1 MSGVNSVKRLVFS
14 IFIAFFSTFLCFVL
28 LYFSKGSIAYANGV
42 NSQSKEF
49 VQRIEQNLGLDKPL
63 LEQYKIWLF
72 KALKGDLGVSF
83 LSGESVLKLIK
94 ERIFNTFILGFN
106 ALMLLF
112 LLSVFLALLGYYYK
126 ESFIDKIITFLAF
139 NFFALPPFVLA
150 LLFVLIF
157 GIFWKI
163 LPVMGSSDIGFED
176 DFLNR
181 LEHLILPVLVL
192 VLSHLALFL
201 RIARNFINESFSQIF
216 IQNLYARALREKDIY
231 FLVLKYSLSPIVAYF
246 GGSALSF
253 MMGTYV
259 VESVFAYEGLG
270 SLLFKSIIFKDYPVV
285 LALIFFSVLLAAFFT
300 FLSDIVARILNP
312 RLRRLD
318 FV

>member
-1 MSGVNSVKRLVFS
+1 MLKRLVFS
-14 IFIAFFSTFLCFVL
+14 IVVAFFSTFLCFVL

-94 ERIFNTFILGFN
+94 ERIFNTFILGFS

-150 LLFVLIF
+150 LLFVLVF

-285 LALIFFSVLLAAFFT
+285 LAVIFFSVLLAAFFT

>member
-1 MSGVNSVKRLVFS
+1 MLKRLVFS
-14 IFIAFFSTFLCFVL
+14 IVVAFFSTFLCFVL
-28 LYFSKGSIAYANGV
+28 LHFSKGSIAYANGV

-94 ERIFNTFILGFN
+94 ERIFNTFILGFSV
-106 ALMLLF
+106 LMLLF
-112 LLSVFLALLGYYYK
+112 LLSVFLALLGYSYK

>member
-1 MSGVNSVKRLVFS
+1 MLKRLVFS
-14 IFIAFFSTFLCFVL
+14 IVVAFFSTFLCFVL

-94 ERIFNTFILGFN
+94 ERIFNTFILGFS

-216 IQNLYARALREKDIY
+216 IQNLYARALREKYIY

>member
-1 MSGVNSVKRLVFS
+1 MLKRLVFS

-28 LYFSKGSIAYANGV
+28 LHFSKGSIAYANGV

-49 VQRIEQNLGLDKPL
+49 IQRIEQNLGLDKPL

-72 KALKGDLGVSF
+72 KVLKGDLGVSF

-94 ERIFNTFILGFN
+94 ERIFNTFILGFG

-163 LPVMGSSDIGFED
+163 LPVIGSSDIGFED

>member
-1 MSGVNSVKRLVFS
+1 MLKRLVFS
-14 IFIAFFSTFLCFVL
+14 IVVAFFSTFLCFVL
-28 LYFSKGSIAYANGV
+28 LHFSKGSIAYANGV

-94 ERIFNTFILGFN
+94 ERIFNTFILGFS

-231 FLVLKYSLSPIVAYF
+231 FLVLRYSLSPIIAYF

-285 LALIFFSVLLAAFFT
+285 LALIFFSVLLAAFFA

>member
-1 MSGVNSVKRLVFS
+1 MLKRLVFS
-14 IFIAFFSTFLCFVL
+14 IVVAFFSTFLCFVL
-28 LYFSKGSIAYANGV
+28 LHFSKGSIAYANGV

-94 ERIFNTFILGFN
+94 ERIFNTFILGFS

-216 IQNLYARALREKDIY
+216 IQNLYARALKEKDIY

>member
-1 MSGVNSVKRLVFS
+1 MLKRLVFS
-14 IFIAFFSTFLCFVL
+14 IVVAFFSTFLCFVL

-94 ERIFNTFILGFN
+94 ERIFNTFILGFS

-157 GIFWKI
+157 GTFWKI

-192 VLSHLALFL
+192 VLSYLALFL

>member
-1 MSGVNSVKRLVFS
+1 MLKRLVFS

-28 LYFSKGSIAYANGV
+28 LHFSKGGIAYANGV

-49 VQRIEQNLGLDKPL
+49 IQRIEQNLGLDKPL

-94 ERIFNTFILGFN
+94 ERIFNTFILGFG

-163 LPVMGSSDIGFED
+163 LPVIGSSDIGFED

-285 LALIFFSVLLAAFFT
+285 LALIFFSVLLAIFFT

>member
-1 MSGVNSVKRLVFS
+1 MLKRLVFS

-28 LYFSKGSIAYANGV
+28 LHFSKGSIAYANGV

-94 ERIFNTFILGFN
+94 ERIFNTFILGFS

-201 RIARNFINESFSQIF
+201 RIARNFINESF
-216 IQNLYARALREKDIY
+216 
-231 FLVLKYSLSPIVAYF
+231 
-246 GGSALSF
+246 
-253 MMGTYV
+253 
-259 VESVFAYEGLG
+259 
-270 SLLFKSIIFKDYPVV
+270 
-285 LALIFFSVLLAAFFT
+285 
-300 FLSDIVARILNP
+300 
-312 RLRRLD
+312 
-318 FV
+318 

>member
-1 MSGVNSVKRLVFS
+1 MLKRLVFS
-14 IFIAFFSTFLCFVL
+14 IVVAFFSTFLCFVL

-49 VQRIEQNLGLDKPL
+49 VQRIEQNLGLNKPL

-94 ERIFNTFILGFN
+94 ERIFNTFILGFS

-300 FLSDIVARILNP
+300 FLSDIVARVLNP

>member
-1 MSGVNSVKRLVFS
+1 MLKRLVFS

-94 ERIFNTFILGFN
+94 ERIFNTFILGFS

-163 LPVMGSSDIGFED
+163 LPITGTSDIGFED

-201 RIARNFINESFSQIF
+201 RIARNFINETFSQIF
-216 IQNLYARALREKDIY
+216 VQNLYARALREKDIY
-231 FLVLKYSLSPIVAYF
+231 FLVLRYSLSPIIAYF

-270 SLLFKSIIFKDYPVV
+270 SLLFESILFKDFPMA

-300 FLSDIVARILNP
+300 FLSDVFAWILNP
-312 RLRRLD
+312 RLKRLK

>member
-1 MSGVNSVKRLVFS
+1 MLKRLVFS
-14 IFIAFFSTFLCFVL
+14 IVVAFFSTFLCFVL

-49 VQRIEQNLGLDKPL
+49 VQRIEQNLGLNKPL

-94 ERIFNTFILGFN
+94 ERIFNTFILGFS

-112 LLSVFLALLGYYYK
+112 LLSVFLALLGYSYK

>member
-1 MSGVNSVKRLVFS
+1 MLKRLVFS
-14 IFIAFFSTFLCFVL
+14 IVVAFFSTFLCFVL

-94 ERIFNTFILGFN
+94 ERIFNTFILGFS

-216 IQNLYARALREKDIY
+216 IQNLYARALREKNIY

>member
-1 MSGVNSVKRLVFS
+1 MLKRLVFS

-28 LYFSKGSIAYANGV
+28 LHFSKGSIAYANGV

-94 ERIFNTFILGFN
+94 ERIFNTFILGFS

-270 SLLFKSIIFKDYPVV
+270 SLLFKSIIFKDYPIV

>member
-1 MSGVNSVKRLVFS
+1 MLKRLVFS
-14 IFIAFFSTFLCFVL
+14 IVVAFFSTFLCFVL

-49 VQRIEQNLGLDKPL
+49 VQRIEQNLGLDKPF

-94 ERIFNTFILGFN
+94 ERIFNTFILGFS

-112 LLSVFLALLGYYYK
+112 LLSVFLALLGYSYK

-139 NFFALPPFVLA
+139 IFFALPPFVLA

>member
-1 MSGVNSVKRLVFS
+1 MLKRLVFS

-28 LYFSKGSIAYANGV
+28 LHFSKGSIAYANGV

-94 ERIFNTFILGFN
+94 ERIFNTFILGFS

-150 LLFVLIF
+150 LLFVLVF

-231 FLVLKYSLSPIVAYF
+231 FLVLRYSLSPIIAYF

>member
-1 MSGVNSVKRLVFS
+1 MLKHLVFS

-28 LYFSKGSIAYANGV
+28 LHFSKGSIAYANGV

-94 ERIFNTFILGFN
+94 ERIFNTFILGFS

-163 LPVMGSSDIGFED
+163 LPVIGSSDIGFED

>member
-1 MSGVNSVKRLVFS
+1 MLKRLVFS

-28 LYFSKGSIAYANGV
+28 LHFSRGSIAYANGV
-42 NSQSKEF
+42 NSQSREF

-94 ERIFNTFILGFN
+94 ERIFNTFILGFS

-163 LPVMGSSDIGFED
+163 LPVIGSSDIGFED

>member
-1 MSGVNSVKRLVFS
+1 MLKRLVFS

-28 LYFSKGSIAYANGV
+28 LHFSKGSIAYANGV

-94 ERIFNTFILGFN
+94 ERIFNTFILGFS

-112 LLSVFLALLGYYYK
+112 LLSVFLALLGYSYK

>member
-1 MSGVNSVKRLVFS
+1 VLKRLVFS

-94 ERIFNTFILGFN
+94 ERIFNTFILGFS

-112 LLSVFLALLGYYYK
+112 LLSVFLALLGYSYK

-139 NFFALPPFVLA
+139 NFFTLPPFVLA
-150 LLFVLIF
+150 LLFVLVF

-231 FLVLKYSLSPIVAYF
+231 FLVLRYSLSPIIAYF

>member
-1 MSGVNSVKRLVFS
+1 MLKRLVFS
-14 IFIAFFSTFLCFVL
+14 IVVAFFSTFLCFVL
-28 LYFSKGSIAYANGV
+28 LYFSKGSIAYTNGV

-192 VLSHLALFL
+192 ILSHLALFL

-259 VESVFAYEGLG
+259 VESVFAYKGLG
-270 SLLFKSIIFKDYPVV
+270 SLLFKSIIFKDYPIV

>member
-1 MSGVNSVKRLVFS
+1 MLKRLVFS

-28 LYFSKGSIAYANGV
+28 LYFSKGSIAYANRV

>member
-1 MSGVNSVKRLVFS
+1 MLKRLVFS
-14 IFIAFFSTFLCFVL
+14 IVVAFFSTFLCFVL
-28 LYFSKGSIAYANGV
+28 LHFSKGSIAYANGV

-94 ERIFNTFILGFN
+94 ERIFNTFILGFS

-112 LLSVFLALLGYYYK
+112 LLSVFLALLGYSYK

-231 FLVLKYSLSPIVAYF
+231 FLVLRYSLSPIIAYF

>member
-1 MSGVNSVKRLVFS
+1 MLKRLVFS

-28 LYFSKGSIAYANGV
+28 LHFSNGSIAYANGG
-42 NSQSKEF
+42 NLQSKEF
-49 VQRIEQNLGLDKPL
+49 IQRIEQNLGLDKSL

-83 LSGESVLKLIK
+83 LSGESALKLIK
-94 ERIFNTFILGFN
+94 ERIFNTFILGFG

>member
-1 MSGVNSVKRLVFS
+1 MLKRLVFS
-14 IFIAFFSTFLCFVL
+14 IVVAFFSTFLCFVL
-28 LYFSKGSIAYANGV
+28 LHFSKGSIAYANGV

-94 ERIFNTFILGFN
+94 ERIFNTFILGFS

-112 LLSVFLALLGYYYK
+112 LLSVFLALLGYSYK

-163 LPVMGSSDIGFED
+163 LPVMGSGDIGFED

-253 MMGTYV
+253 MMRTYV

>member
-1 MSGVNSVKRLVFS
+1 V
-14 IFIAFFSTFLCFVL
+14 
-28 LYFSKGSIAYANGV
+28 AYANKV
-42 NSQSKEF
+42 NSQSKEL
-49 VQRIEQNLGLDKPL
+49 VQRIEANLGLDKPL
-63 LEQYKIWLF
+63 LGQYQIWLF

-94 ERIFNTFILGFN
+94 ERIFNTFILGFS

>member
-1 MSGVNSVKRLVFS
+1 MLKRLVFS
-14 IFIAFFSTFLCFVL
+14 IVVAFFSTFLCFVL
-28 LYFSKGSIAYANGV
+28 LYFSKGGIAYTNGV

>member
-1 MSGVNSVKRLVFS
+1 MLKRLVFS
-14 IFIAFFSTFLCFVL
+14 IVVAFFSTFLCFVL
-28 LYFSKGSIAYANGV
+28 LYFSKGSIAYTNGV

-259 VESVFAYEGLG
+259 VESVFAYKGLG
-270 SLLFKSIIFKDYPVV
+270 SLLFKSIIFKDYPIV

>member
-1 MSGVNSVKRLVFS
+1 MLKRLVFS

-72 KALKGDLGVSF
+72 KALKGDLRVSF

-94 ERIFNTFILGFN
+94 ERIFNTFILGFS

-259 VESVFAYEGLG
+259 VESVFAYKGLG
-270 SLLFKSIIFKDYPVV
+270 SLLFKSIIFKDYPIV

>member
-1 MSGVNSVKRLVFS
+1 MLKRLVFS

-28 LYFSKGSIAYANGV
+28 LHFSKGSIAYANGV
-42 NSQSKEF
+42 NPQSKEF

-94 ERIFNTFILGFN
+94 ERIFNTFILGFS

-259 VESVFAYEGLG
+259 VESVFAYKGLG
-270 SLLFKSIIFKDYPVV
+270 SLLFKSIIFKDYPIV

>member
-1 MSGVNSVKRLVFS
+1 MLKRLVFS
-14 IFIAFFSTFLCFVL
+14 IVVAFFSTFLCFVL
-28 LYFSKGSIAYANGV
+28 LHFSKGSVAYANGV

-94 ERIFNTFILGFN
+94 ERIFNTFILGFS

-231 FLVLKYSLSPIVAYF
+231 FLVLRYSLSPIIAYF

>member
-1 MSGVNSVKRLVFS
+1 MLKRLVFS

-94 ERIFNTFILGFN
+94 ERIFNTFILGFS

-181 LEHLILPVLVL
+181 LEHLIFPVLVL

>member
-1 MSGVNSVKRLVFS
+1 MLKRLVFS

-28 LYFSKGSIAYANGV
+28 LHFSKGSIAYANGV

-94 ERIFNTFILGFN
+94 ERTFNTFILGFS

-112 LLSVFLALLGYYYK
+112 LLSIFLALLGYYYK

-259 VESVFAYEGLG
+259 VESVFAYKGLG
-270 SLLFKSIIFKDYPVV
+270 SLLFKSIIFKDYPIV

>member
-1 MSGVNSVKRLVFS
+1 MLKRLVFS
-14 IFIAFFSTFLCFVL
+14 IVVAFFSTFLCFVL
-28 LYFSKGSIAYANGV
+28 LHFSKGSIAYANGV

-83 LSGESVLKLIK
+83 LSGERVLKLIK
-94 ERIFNTFILGFN
+94 ERIFNTLILGFS

-201 RIARNFINESFSQIF
+201 RIARNFINESFYQIF

>member
-1 MSGVNSVKRLVFS
+1 MLKRLVFS

-28 LYFSKGSIAYANGV
+28 LHFSKGSIAYANGV

-49 VQRIEQNLGLDKPL
+49 IQRIEQNLGLDKPL

-72 KALKGDLGVSF
+72 RALKGDLGVSF

-94 ERIFNTFILGFN
+94 ERIFNTFILGFG

-112 LLSVFLALLGYYYK
+112 LLSIFLALLGYYYK

-150 LLFVLIF
+150 LFFVLIF
-157 GIFWKI
+157 GIFWKV

-216 IQNLYARALREKDIY
+216 IQNLYARALKEKDIY

-270 SLLFKSIIFKDYPVV
+270 TLLFKSIIFKDYPVV

>member
-1 MSGVNSVKRLVFS
+1 MLKRLVFS

-28 LYFSKGSIAYANGV
+28 LHFSKGSVAYANGV

-94 ERIFNTFILGFN
+94 ERIFNTFILGFS

-126 ESFIDKIITFLAF
+126 ESSIDKIITFLAF

>member
-1 MSGVNSVKRLVFS
+1 MLKRLVFS
-14 IFIAFFSTFLCFVL
+14 IVVAFFSTFLCFVL
-28 LYFSKGSIAYANGV
+28 LYFSKGSIAYTNGV

-94 ERIFNTFILGFN
+94 ERIFNTFILGFS

-181 LEHLILPVLVL
+181 LEYLILPVLVL

>member
-1 MSGVNSVKRLVFS
+1 MLKRLVFS

-94 ERIFNTFILGFN
+94 ERIFNTFILGFS
-106 ALMLLF
+106 ALILLF

-231 FLVLKYSLSPIVAYF
+231 FLVLRYSLSPIIAYF